1 MMSQYLSVIA
11 WVVVLLIVVIA
22 VKGVRGNGDEFKLIK
37 DWSSKNSWAGTLTA
51 ATLISWEQTKAMNN
65 FDYFYVLTFK
75 IDALGGQG
83 KYRAAGVVKVAQA
96 SLLKKGMK
104 LTVKYHGIPPTK
116 IAVESF
122 CWPDE

>member
-1 MMSQYLSVIA
+1 MSQYLSVIA
-11 WVVVLLIVVIA
+11 WVVVLLIVVVA
-22 VKGVRGNGDEFKLIK
+22 VKGVRENGDEFKLIK
-37 DWSSKNSWAGTLTA
+37 DWSSKNSWSGTLTT

-65 FDYFYVLTFK
+65 FDYFYVFTFE
-75 IDALGGQG
+75 IDGLGGQG
-83 KYRAAGVVKVAQA
+83 KHRAAGVVKVAQA

-122 CWPDE
+122 YWPDE